1 MFQSLGWSLF
11 EFYIWYNIFED
22 KLEVVGNIK
31 NSRKTWY
38 ILLLLT
44 ISTFLI
50 SCKSNDKPVEKETF
64 MMNTIINFKVYG
76 KNAEKATEASIK
88 EVNNIE
94 KKMSVNIK
102 NSEVSK
108 LNAKAGVSGE
118 KLSADTYTVIEKSV
132 QYSKLTG
139 GALDATIGPI
149 VSLWGIGTDKERVPS
164 KKEVD
169 EKLKFVDYKDIIF
182 DKKNSTV
189 KLKRT
194 NQAIDLGA
202 IAKGYTADEV
212 KKVLLNNKVSSAL
225 INLGGNVY
233 ALGSRTDGSDWNIG
247 IQDPL
252 STRGEYLGTISVTDK
267 SIVTSGNYERFFIK
281 DGIRYHHIFDP
292 KNGYPANKGL
302 ISTTIVSDKS
312 IDGDAL
318 STSTYILGLDKGLK
332 LIESMKGVEAIFI
345 TNDKKVYVTPGLKD
359 NFNLTNKEFTY
370 EKGR

>member
-1 MFQSLGWSLF
+1 MG
-11 EFYIWYNIFED
+11 
-22 KLEVVGNIK
+22 
-31 NSRKTWY
+31 
-38 ILLLLT
+38 T
-44 ISTFLI
+44 I
-50 SCKSNDKPVEKETF
+50 VQ
-64 MMNTIINFKVYG
+64 FKVYG
-76 KNAEKATEASIK
+76 KNAEKATQAAVK
-88 EVNNIE
+88 EVSNIE

-102 NSEVSK
+102 TSEISK

-118 KLSADTYTVIEKSV
+118 KLSTDTYSVIEKSV

-139 GALDATIGPI
+139 GALDATIEPI
-149 VSLWGIGTDKERVPS
+149 VSLWGIGTDKERLPS
-164 KKEVD
+164 KKEID
-169 EKLKFVDYKDIIF
+169 EKLKFVNYNDIIL

-189 KLKRT
+189 KLKRM

-212 KKVLLNNKVSSAL
+212 KKVLLNNKISSAI

-233 ALGSRTDGSDWNIG
+233 ALGNKPDGTSWNIG
-247 IQDPL
+247 VQNPL
-252 STRGEYLGTISVTDK
+252 STRGEYLGSISATDK

-292 KNGYPANKGL
+292 KSGYPANKGL

-332 LIESMKGVEAIFI
+332 LVESMKGVEAIFI
-345 TNDKKVYVTPGLKD
+345 TNDKKIYVTPGLKD
-359 NFNLTNKEFTY
+359 NFDLTNKEFTY

>member
-1 MFQSLGWSLF
+1 MK
-11 EFYIWYNIFED
+11 
-22 KLEVVGNIK
+22 KLHKI
-31 NSRKTWY
+31 SC
-38 ILLLLT
+38 LLLLL
-44 ISTFLI
+44 IIPTFLI
-50 SCKSNDKPVEKETF
+50 SCETNDEPVEKETY
-64 MMNTIINFKVYG
+64 MMGTIMNFKIYG
-76 KNAEKATEASIK
+76 KNAETATALVLKRIS
-88 EVNNIE
+88 NIE
-94 KKMSVNIK
+94 SKMSVNIK
-102 NSEVSK
+102 TSEISK
-108 LNAKAGVSGE
+108 LNAKAGISGQ
-118 KLSADTYTVIEKSV
+118 KLSEDTYSVIEKSV

-139 GALDATIGPI
+139 GALDATIEPI
-149 VSLWGIGTDKERVPS
+149 VGLWGIGTDKERLPS
-164 KKEVD
+164 KTEISD
-169 EKLKFVDYKDIIF
+169 KLKLVNYKDIVL

-212 KKVLLNNKVSSAL
+212 KKVLLNNKISSAI

-233 ALGSRTDGSDWNIG
+233 AIGKNPNGKDWNVG
-247 IQDPL
+247 IQNPL

-292 KNGYPANKGL
+292 KTGYPAKQSL

-318 STSTYILGLDKGLK
+318 STSTYIMGLDKGLK
-332 LIESMKGVEAIFI
+332 LVESIKGVEAIFV
-345 TNDKKVYVTPGLKD
+345 TKDKKVYVTPGLKD
-359 NFNLTNKEFTY
+359 NFKLTSKEFTY

>member
-1 MFQSLGWSLF
+1 MQG
-11 EFYIWYNIFED
+11 
-22 KLEVVGNIK
+22 
-31 NSRKTWY
+31 SRKKWY
-38 ILLLLT
+38 VLLLLT
-44 ISTFLI
+44 LSIFLI
-50 SCKSNDKPVEKETF
+50 SCKSDSKPTQKETYL
-64 MMNTIINFKVYG
+64 MGTVIQFKVYG
-76 KNAEKATEASIK
+76 KNAEKATDEAIK
-88 EVNNIE
+88 RVSEIE
-94 KKMSVNIK
+94 KKMSVNIET
-102 NSEVSK
+102 SEVSK

-118 KLSADTYTVIEKSV
+118 KLNADTYSVIEKSIF
-132 QYSKLTG
+132 YSKLSG
-139 GALDATIGPI
+139 GALDATIEPI
-149 VSLWGIGTDKERVPS
+149 VKLWGIGTDKERVPL
-164 KKEVD
+164 KTEIN
-169 EKLKFVDYKDIIF
+169 EKLKDVNYKDIIL

-189 KLKRT
+189 KLRRT

-212 KKVLLNNKVSSAL
+212 KKVLLNNKISSAI

-233 ALGSRTDGSDWNIG
+233 ALGNKTDGTSWNIG
-247 IQDPL
+247 IQNPL
-252 STRGEYLGTISVTDK
+252 STRGEYLGTINVTDK

-332 LIESMKGVEAIFI
+332 LVESIKGVEAIFI
-345 TNDKKVYVTPGLKD
+345 TNDKKIYVTPGLKGSFD
-359 NFNLTNKEFTY
+359 LTNKEFTY